1 MFYRG
6 IKTNIFINIAVLLV
20 LAMILIDFVII
31 VAVENILIRSEIS
44 KGYFLISSIEN
55 ELTNFDKAGEIFS
68 DLDLKDNLNKMLSK
82 SGFSCA
88 VILDR
93 KEDQIYSGGNSG
105 AIQDEIKTLT
115 IRALQSRERI
125 TEFLGTTWGVFWK
138 QNRFLII
145 SAPLSRGE
153 DIVAG
158 AGVVLEL
165 EGVYGQLRYTQRLIF
180 IYILVNAVIFSF
192 FGLYRLSKVTV
203 KPLNRLIKRANEY
216 REDDELFFL
225 YEKGDNEFNKLS
237 KSLNNMLKRISED
250 KDRLQK
256 TVKSLEKAN
265 FDLKQAQEDII
276 RAEKLASVG
285 RLSSGIAHEIGNPVS
300 IIIGYLELLKKNNI
314 NDEERR
320 GFIDRA
326 ENEINR
332 INNLINQLLD
342 FSRPLSI
349 GPKVVSVHEII
360 NDIAKALK
368 YQPILEN
375 IILELNLSASI
386 DTVMADSDQLRQVFL
401 NLIINAADAINSINN
416 KSDGKIII
424 KSESIS
430 SEDANVRV
438 NPAKLNIELIDNGPG
453 ISGENINNI
462 FDPFFTTK
470 EPGKGTGLGL
480 SVCFM
485 IIDKLGGNIKATS
498 KQRKGTTITI
508 TLPLYSKPC
517 VSNCAKN
524 I

>member
-20 LAMILIDFVII
+20 LAMILINFVII
-31 VAVENILIRSEIS
+31 IAVQNILIRSEIS
-44 KGYFLISSIEN
+44 KGNFLISSIEN
-55 ELTNFDKAGEIFS
+55 ELINFDKTGKIFS
-68 DLDLKDNLNKMLSK
+68 DLDFKAKLNKMLNE

-93 KEDQIYSGGNSG
+93 KEDQVYFNGKSCDL
-105 AIQDEIKTLT
+105 QDEIKMLAK
-115 IRALQSRERI
+115 RAVQSGEKI
-125 TEFLGTTWGVFWK
+125 TEFLGTSWGVFWK
-138 QNRFLII
+138 QSRFLII
-145 SAPLSRGE
+145 SAPLFRGE
-153 DIVAG
+153 DIIGG
-158 AGVVLEL
+158 AGVVLKL
-165 EGVYGQLRYTQRLIF
+165 EEVYGQLRHTQRLIF
-180 IYILVNAVIFSF
+180 IYMLVNAVIFTF

-225 YEKGDNEFNKLS
+225 YEKDDNEFNKLS
-237 KSLNNMLKRISED
+237 KSLNSMLKRISED

-265 FDLKQAQEDII
+265 FDLKRAQEDII

-285 RLSSGIAHEIGNPVS
+285 RLSSGIAHEIGNPIS
-300 IIIGYLELLKKNNI
+300 IIIGYLELIKKNNI
-314 NDEERR
+314 NDEETRE
-320 GFIDRA
+320 FIDRA
-326 ENEINR
+326 ENEIDR
-332 INNLINQLLD
+332 INNLIRQLLD
-342 FSRPLSI
+342 FSRPLDI
-349 GPKVVSVHEII
+349 GLKAVSVHEII
-360 NDIAKALK
+360 NDITKALK
-368 YQPILEN
+368 IQPILAN
-375 IILELNLSASI
+375 IKLELHLAATI

-430 SEDANVRV
+430 SRDENAGV
-438 NPAKLNIELIDNGPG
+438 NPTKLNIEIIDNGPG
-453 ISGENINNI
+453 ISEENLNNI

-498 KQRKGTTITI
+498 KQGKGTTITI
-508 TLPLYSKPC
+508 TLPLYLLE
-517 VSNCAKN
+517 NG
-524 I
+524 

>member
-20 LAMILIDFVII
+20 LAMILINFVII
-31 VAVENILIRSEIS
+31 IAVQNILIRSEIS
-44 KGYFLISSIEN
+44 KGNFLISSIEN
-55 ELTNFDKAGEIFS
+55 ELINFDKTGKIFS
-68 DLDLKDNLNKMLSK
+68 DLDLKAKLNKMLNE

-93 KEDQIYSGGNSG
+93 KEDQIYFNGKSCDL
-105 AIQDEIKTLT
+105 QDEIKMLAK
-115 IRALQSRERI
+115 RAVQSGEKI
-125 TEFLGTTWGVFWK
+125 TEFLGTSWGVFWK
-138 QNRFLII
+138 QSRFLII
-145 SAPLSRGE
+145 SAPLFRGE
-153 DIVAG
+153 DIIGG
-158 AGVVLEL
+158 ASVVLKL
-165 EGVYGQLRYTQRLIF
+165 EEVYGQLRHTQRLIF
-180 IYILVNAVIFSF
+180 IYILVNAVIFTF

-237 KSLNNMLKRISED
+237 KSLNSMLKRISED

-256 TVKSLEKAN
+256 TVKSLETAN
-265 FDLKQAQEDII
+265 FDLKRAQEDII

-300 IIIGYLELLKKNNI
+300 IIIGYLELIKKNNI

-320 GFIDRA
+320 EFIDRA
-326 ENEINR
+326 ENEIDR
-332 INNLINQLLD
+332 INNLIRQLLD
-342 FSRPLSI
+342 FSRPLDI
-349 GPKVVSVHEII
+349 GLKAVSVHEII

-368 YQPILEN
+368 IQPILAN
-375 IILELNLSASI
+375 INLNLNLAANI
-386 DTVMADSDQLRQVFL
+386 DTVMADPDQLRQVFL

-430 SEDANVRV
+430 SRDENAGV
-438 NPAKLNIELIDNGPG
+438 NPAKLNIEIIDNGPG
-453 ISGENINNI
+453 ISEENLNNI

-498 KQRKGTTITI
+498 KQGKGTTITI
-508 TLPLYSKPC
+508 TLPLYFKS
-517 VSNCAKN
+517 
-524 I
+524 

>member
-31 VAVENILIRSEIS
+31 VAVKNILIRSEIS

-68 DLDLKDNLNKMLSK
+68 DLDLKDNLNKMLSE

-105 AIQDEIKTLT
+105 VIKNEIKMLT
-115 IRALQSRERI
+115 IRALQSREKI

-138 QNRFLII
+138 QSRFLII

-158 AGVVLEL
+158 AGVALQL
-165 EGVYGQLRYTQRLIF
+165 EGIYSRLRYTQRLIF
-180 IYILVNAVIFSF
+180 IYILVNAVIFTF

-225 YEKGDNEFNKLS
+225 SEKGDNEFNNLS
-237 KSLNNMLKRISED
+237 KSLNSMLKRISED

-256 TVKSLEKAN
+256 TIKSLEKAN

-300 IIIGYLELLKKNNI
+300 IIIGYLDLLKKNNI

-320 GFIDRA
+320 EFIDRA

-332 INNLINQLLD
+332 INNLIGQLLD

-349 GPKVVSVHEII
+349 CSKVVSVHEII

-386 DTVMADSDQLRQVFL
+386 DTVMADPDQLRQVFL

-430 SEDANVRV
+430 SKDKNTGV

-498 KQRKGTTITI
+498 KQEKGTTITI
-508 TLPLYSKPC
+508 TLPLYSKPS